1 LAEIEPENFN
11 LKKVLI
17 FFTVIFVLIV
27 ILSLMITFTHK
38 VPLGEKVALVRVT
51 GVILDSTDIID
62 ELREYEKNSSIKAVV
77 LRIDSPGGAVAPSQ
91 EIYEEILKIK
101 ENKKIIVSMGT
112 VAASGGYYIAA
123 PADKIVANAG
133 TLTGSIGVIMEIPNI
148 SGLMQKIGV
157 ETQVIKSGEHKDIAS
172 MFKSL
177 KPEEKQIL
185 QNVLDDVHNQF
196 IMAVSEGRKK
206 KFEEIKKLAD
216 GRIFTGRMA
225 KELGLVDE
233 LGNLQ
238 DAIMLAGKL
247 TGIKGEPQVIEKKE
261 KFSFFDILKGEFPGK
276 LMGNV
281 FHGISLKYLM
291 TP

>member
-1 LAEIEPENFN
+1 M
-11 LKKVLI
+11 KKILI
-17 FFTVIFVLIV
+17 FFSVIFVLIV
-27 ILSLMITFTHK
+27 ILSLILTFTHK
-38 VPLGEKVALVRVT
+38 VSLGDKVALVRVT
-51 GVILDSTDIID
+51 GVILDSTDVID
-62 ELREYEKNSSIKAVV
+62 ELKEYANNSSIKAII

-91 EIYEEILKIK
+91 EIYEEIIKIK
-101 ENKKIIVSMGT
+101 EKKKVIVSMGT

-177 KPEEKQIL
+177 RPEEKQIL

-196 IMAVSEGRKK
+196 IRAVSDGRKK
-206 KFEEIKKLAD
+206 KFEDIKKLAD
-216 GRIFTGRMA
+216 GRIFTGKMA

-247 TGIKGEPQVIEKKE
+247 SGIKGEPEVVQKKE
-261 KFSFFDILKGEFPGK
+261 KFSFMEILKGEFPAK
-276 LMGNV
+276 LMNNV
-281 FHGISLKYLM
+281 FQGVSLKYLM

>member
-1 LAEIEPENFN
+1 M
-11 LKKVLI
+11 KKVLI
-17 FFTVIFVLIV
+17 FFVAIFAVIA
-27 ILSLMITFTHK
+27 ILSLMLTFSRK

-51 GVILDSTDIID
+51 GVIVDSTDVIE
-62 ELREYEKNSSIKAVV
+62 ELKEYAKDNSIKAVI
-77 LRIDSPGGAVAPSQ
+77 LRVDSPGGAVAPSQ
-91 EIYEEILKIK
+91 EIYEEVLKLK
-101 ENKKIIVSMGT
+101 EKKKVIVSMGT
-112 VAASGGYYIAA
+112 VAASGGYYISA

-157 ETQVIKSGEHKDIAS
+157 EAQVIKSGEHKDLAS
-172 MFKSL
+172 IFKSL

-185 QNVLDDVHNQF
+185 QDVLDDVHSQF
-196 IMAVSEGRKK
+196 IQAVSDGRGM

-225 KELGLVDE
+225 KQAGLVDE

-238 DAIMLAGKL
+238 DAILLAGKL
-247 TGIKGEPQVIEKKE
+247 TGIKGDPEVVEKKE
-261 KFSFFDILKGEFPGK
+261 EFGVLDLLKGEFAGK
-276 LMGNV
+276 ILNNV

>member
-1 LAEIEPENFN
+1 M
-11 LKKVLI
+11 KKILI
-17 FFTVIFVLIV
+17 FFGIIFVLIA
-27 ILSLMITFTHK
+27 ILSLMLALNRTGS
-38 VPLGEKVALVRVT
+38 LGEKVALVRVT
-51 GVILDSTDIID
+51 GVILDSTDIIE
-62 ELREYEKNSSIKAVV
+62 ELRDYSKNNSIKAVV
-77 LRIDSPGGAVAPSQ
+77 IRVDSPGGAVAPSQ

-101 ENKKIIVSMGT
+101 EKKKIIISMGT
-112 VAASGGYYIAA
+112 VAASGGYYISA

-133 TLTGSIGVIMEIPNI
+133 TLTGSIGVIMELPNI

-172 MFKSL
+172 MFKAL
-177 KPEEKQIL
+177 KPDEKQIL
-185 QNVLDDVHNQF
+185 QDVLDDVHNQF
-196 IMAVSEGRKK
+196 IIAVSEGRKK

-247 TGIKGEPQVIEKKE
+247 TGIKGEPEVVQKKE
-261 KFSFFDILKGEFPGK
+261 KFSVMEILKGEFPK
-276 LMGNV
+276 RLMDNV
-281 FHGISLKYLM
+281 FQGVSLKYLM

>member
-1 LAEIEPENFN
+1 

-17 FFTVIFVLIV
+17 FFAVIFAV
-27 ILSLMITFTHK
+27 IAVLSLMRMFSRTA
-38 VPLGEKVALVRVT
+38 PLGDKVALVRVT
-51 GVILDSTDIID
+51 GVIIDSTDIIE
-62 ELREYEKNSSIKAVV
+62 ELKDYAKDNSIKAVI
-77 LRIDSPGGAVAPSQ
+77 LRVDSPGGAVAPSQ
-91 EIYEEILKIK
+91 EIYEEILKLK
-101 ENKKIIVSMGT
+101 EKKKIVVSMGT
-112 VAASGGYYIAA
+112 VAASGGYYISA

-172 MFKSL
+172 VFKSL

-185 QNVLDDVHNQF
+185 QNVLDDVHSQF
-196 IMAVSEGRKK
+196 IQAVSEGRGM
-206 KFEEIKKLAD
+206 KFEEIRKLAD

-225 KELGLVDE
+225 KQLGLVDE

-238 DAIMLAGKL
+238 DAIKLAGTL
-247 TGIKGEPQVIEKKE
+247 TGIKGEPEVVQKKE
-261 KFSFFDILKGEFPGK
+261 KFGILDLLKGEFPGK
-276 LMGNV
+276 LMDNV

>member
-1 LAEIEPENFN
+1 M
-11 LKKVLI
+11 KKILI
-17 FFTVIFVLIV
+17 FFGIIFVLIA
-27 ILSLMITFTHK
+27 ILSLMLALNRTGS
-38 VPLGEKVALVRVT
+38 LGEKVALVRVT
-51 GVILDSTDIID
+51 GVILDSTDIIE
-62 ELREYEKNSSIKAVV
+62 ELRDYSKNNSIKAVV
-77 LRIDSPGGAVAPSQ
+77 IRVDSPGGAVAPSQ

-101 ENKKIIVSMGT
+101 EKKKIIISMGT
-112 VAASGGYYIAA
+112 VAASGGYYISA

-133 TLTGSIGVIMEIPNI
+133 TLTGSIGVIMELPNI

-157 ETQVIKSGEHKDIAS
+157 ETQVIKSGEHKDMAS
-172 MFKSL
+172 MFKAL

-185 QNVLDDVHNQF
+185 QDVLDDVHNQF
-196 IMAVSEGRKK
+196 IIAVSEGRKK

-247 TGIKGEPQVIEKKE
+247 TGIKGEPEVVQKKE
-261 KFSFFDILKGEFPGK
+261 KFSVMEILKGEFPK
-276 LMGNV
+276 RLMDNV
-281 FHGISLKYLM
+281 FQGVSLKYLM

>member
-1 LAEIEPENFN
+1 M
-11 LKKVLI
+11 KKILI
-17 FFTVIFVLIV
+17 FFGIIFVLIA
-27 ILSLMITFTHK
+27 ILSLILAFNRTG
-38 VPLGEKVALVRVT
+38 PLGEKVALVRVT
-51 GVILDSTDIID
+51 GVILDSTDIIE
-62 ELREYEKNSSIKAVV
+62 ELRDYSKNNSIKAVV
-77 LRIDSPGGAVAPSQ
+77 IRVDSPGGAVAPSQ

-101 ENKKIIVSMGT
+101 EIKKIIVSMGT
-112 VAASGGYYIAA
+112 VAASGGYYISA

-133 TLTGSIGVIMEIPNI
+133 TLTGSIGVIMELPNI

-172 MFKSL
+172 MFKAL

-185 QNVLDDVHNQF
+185 QDVLDDVHNQF
-196 IMAVSEGRKK
+196 IIAVSKGRNM

-247 TGIKGEPQVIEKKE
+247 TGIKGEPEVVQKKE
-261 KFSFFDILKGEFPGK
+261 KFSVMEILKGEFPK
-276 LMGNV
+276 RLMDNV
-281 FHGISLKYLM
+281 FQGVSLKYLM